1 MWPYLTM
8 TLVAL
13 AGGLV
18 LGEWK
23 KSKVGMEILY
33 WGCCVAM
40 IVIAGLRN
48 PYVGGDTMPY
58 RGYFGYVAL
67 GTRIWRGEFSDFQ
80 IHRRPAGVFGCC
92 SGADNWAAVSC
103 HAQGLL

>member
-48 PYVGGDTMPY
+48 PYRSEERRVGK
-58 RGYFGYVAL
+58 
-67 GTRIWRGEFSDFQ
+67 E
-80 IHRRPAGVFGCC
+80 C
-92 SGADNWAAVSC
+92 
-103 HAQGLL
+103 